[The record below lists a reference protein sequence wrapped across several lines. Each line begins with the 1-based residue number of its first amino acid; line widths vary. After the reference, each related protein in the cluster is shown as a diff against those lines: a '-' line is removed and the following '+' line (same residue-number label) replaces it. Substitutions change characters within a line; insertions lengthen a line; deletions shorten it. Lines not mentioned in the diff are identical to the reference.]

1 MIRWE
6 QGRAEIDE
14 LLHQAKLQRVA
25 ANPDPVDQYLVPHNQ
40 ADTVNT
46 IGLFYSKMQLSE

>member
-14 LLHQAKLQRVA
+14 LLHQAKLQRVPV
-25 ANPDPVDQYLVPHNQ
+25 NPDVVDQYLVPHNQ
-40 ADTVNT
+40 ADIVNT
-46 IGLFYSKMQLSE
+46 IGLFYSKKQLSE